1 MCYNGIRASNCSNL
15 IHLQILIYKNQ
26 MDKHQINLPES
37 EFQMLI
43 KAYEDRLWKHI
54 KPLQRFETGIAFQ
67 SYKLT
72 YPEND
77 FWKCELVNFKNRM
90 GDHNYRVGLGTPD
103 CLTNVVYTRKF
114 RNSSVYR
121 EWYLTEIRHS
131 YNEIYARITQLA
143 QTIGY
148 DYSHLVGQL
157 NFTKE
162 EQASINYFKEKT
174 ARSPVAADGWEGY

>member
-1 MCYNGIRASNCSNL
+1 
-15 IHLQILIYKNQ
+15 

-43 KAYEDRLWKHI
+43 NAYENRLWKHI
-54 KPLQRFETGIAFQ
+54 KPIQRFETGVEIQ
-67 SYKLT
+67 RYRTS
-72 YPEND
+72 ND
-77 FWKCELVNFKNRM
+77 LLECEQMNFIVM
-90 GDHNYRVGLGTPD
+90 MSDHNYRVSLGTPD
-103 CLTNVVYTRKF
+103 CLTNIPYTRKF
-114 RNSSVYR
+114 KNPTVYR

-157 NFTKE
+157 NFTKL
-162 EQASINYFKEKT
+162 EQASIDYWLEKN
-174 ARSPVAADGWEGY
+174 ARPPVSRMFLPTN

>member
-1 MCYNGIRASNCSNL
+1 
-15 IHLQILIYKNQ
+15 

-43 KAYEDRLWKHI
+43 NAYENRLWKHI
-54 KPLQRFETGIAFQ
+54 KPIQRFETGVEIQ
-67 SYKLT
+67 RYRTS
-72 YPEND
+72 ND
-77 FWKCELVNFKNRM
+77 LLECDQMNFIVM
-90 GDHNYRVGLGTPD
+90 LSDHNYRVSLGTPD
-103 CLTNVVYTRKF
+103 CLTNIPYTRKF
-114 RNSSVYR
+114 KNPTVYR

-157 NFTKE
+157 NFTE
-162 EQASINYFKEKT
+162 SEQASIDYWLEQN
-174 ARSPVAADGWEGY
+174 ARPPVSRMFLPTN

>member
-1 MCYNGIRASNCSNL
+1 ME
-15 IHLQILIYKNQ
+15 
-26 MDKHQINLPES
+26 KHQINLPES

-43 KAYEDRLWKHI
+43 KAYEHRLWKHI
-54 KPLQRFETGIAFQ
+54 KPIQRFETGIELQ
-67 SYKLT
+67 SYKEDNGCWT
-72 YPEND
+72 
-77 FWKCELVNFKNRM
+77 CESVKFKNRM
-90 GDHNYRVGLGTPD
+90 GDHNYRVSLGTSD
-103 CLTNVVYTRKF
+103 CLTDVVYTRKF

-157 NFTKE
+157 NFSE
-162 EQASINYFKEKT
+162 LEQASMDYWSEKN
-174 ARSPVAADGWEGY
+174 ARGPVAADGWEGY

>member
-1 MCYNGIRASNCSNL
+1 ME
-15 IHLQILIYKNQ
+15 
-26 MDKHQINLPES
+26 KHQINLPES

-43 KAYEDRLWKHI
+43 KAYEHRLWKHI
-54 KPLQRFETGIAFQ
+54 KPIQRFETGIELQ
-67 SYKLT
+67 SYKEDNGCWT
-72 YPEND
+72 
-77 FWKCELVNFKNRM
+77 CESVKFKNRM
-90 GDHNYRVGLGTPD
+90 GDHNYRVSLGTSD
-103 CLTNVVYTRKF
+103 CLTDVVYTRKF

-157 NFTKE
+157 NFSE
-162 EQASINYFKEKT
+162 LEQASMDYWSEKN

>member
-1 MCYNGIRASNCSNL
+1 
-15 IHLQILIYKNQ
+15 

-43 KAYEDRLWKHI
+43 NAYENRLWKHI
-54 KPLQRFETGIAFQ
+54 KPIQRFETGVEIQ
-67 SYKLT
+67 RYRTS
-72 YPEND
+72 ND
-77 FWKCELVNFKNRM
+77 LLECEQMNFIVM
-90 GDHNYRVGLGTPD
+90 MSDHNYRVSLGTPD
-103 CLTNVVYTRKF
+103 CLTNIPYTRKF
-114 RNSSVYR
+114 KNPTVYR

-157 NFTKE
+157 NFTE
-162 EQASINYFKEKT
+162 SEQASIDYWLEQN
-174 ARSPVAADGWEGY
+174 ARPPVSRMFLPTN